1 MATDWKIDGTYFESC
16 NCEVVCPCI
25 FTSAPTE
32 GDCTTL
38 FAWHIDEGS
47 YGDVPLS
54 GLNVALFV
62 YSPGHMLET
71 PWQVAL
77 YLDENAN
84 DAQQEALTMIY
95 GGQVGGPPAALG
107 ELIGEVLGVKSA
119 PIEYQANG
127 KRRSLTINGV
137 AEVAVEAMAGQGG
150 SDIVVSNHP
159 LAIAP
164 GYPAVA
170 TKSEKLRYQDYDF
183 SWELSGKTGFY
194 SPFTYQGP

>member
-1 MATDWKIDGTYFESC
+1 
-16 NCEVVCPCI
+16 
-25 FTSAPTE
+25 
-32 GDCTTL
+32 
-38 FAWHIDEGS
+38 
-47 YGDVPLS
+47 
-54 GLNVALFV
+54 
-62 YSPGHMLET
+62 MLET

-127 KRRSLTINGV
+127 KRRSLRINGV
-137 AEVAVEAMAGQGG
+137 AEVAVEGMAGQGG